1 MFFDKY
7 DEQLARMRFGI
18 QQIVFPAIDLKSV
31 NESGVAAGAATEN
44 VSTIYGG
51 YNILNNAYLQPA
63 ARELTI
69 QLLDFQSPI
78 VENFIYPWM
87 EEVARTRR
95 DDKDKSLF
103 PKLNMAVKYWAPNNT
118 FRDMEGVAPDFVY
131 YVTGLFPISMPTITP
146 QMIKGNNYR
155 NVKFSFN
162 DLIVLNS
169 KSDAAKYNLWE
180 LFVTSTYNNMFNVVM
195 QKANEGIDKLI
206 DKGEKK
212 LHKILDKALNP
223 LDELLDPHAK
233 DKDKGE
239 KGGSSSGDRGSS
251 SPRSRSAQSSSSSG
265 SPRAIAMES
274 SSQLSDGQGGES
286 QGQSSRNGYS
296 SYSRSGSSS
305 SSPEIPVSGNSSK
318 VAQDI
323 DATTAA
329 PTKSSSANAS
339 RSSVSSA
346 LDDAL
351 VIGTSQSGSNSL
363 RTQETQDQDINVP
376 QSRAQELPAEISNGD
391 AQGSSQPSQQN
402 WKRAYE
408 TLPEI
413 GSFGPERSSSGQMRS
428 ASSLAQGMSMDSLR
442 SGRDTSKYD
451 TVKSVLDSLA
461 SSRNAQNKPKQEAA
475 DDYSSSKK
483 TSSGNIPSSMVL
495 PSSQSQEDGRALRS
509 QARATSA
516 QGGNEQL
523 EGSSS
528 RSGASSQAGG
538 SPSSISEALSLAK
551 SSKLPSS
558 QSIEEKAEAS
568 LASRVSH
575 EPYLERWK
583 GRHFEIDENNHL
595 KQYVVPEKTRE
606 ETLAQAQITQEDI
619 DALF

>member
-31 NESGVAAGAATEN
+31 NESGIAAGGATEN

-87 EEVARTRR
+87 EEVARTKR

-233 DKDKGE
+233 DKDKGG
-239 KGGSSSGDRGSS
+239 KGGSSSGSRGGSGS
-251 SPRSRSAQSSSSSG
+251 GSRPAQSSSSSG
-265 SPRAIAMES
+265 SPRAIAEAS
-274 SSQLSDGQGGES
+274 SSQPSDGQSGEA
-286 QGQSSRNGYS
+286 QGQSSRNAYS
-296 SYSRSGSSS
+296 GYSRSRSSS

-318 VAQDI
+318 ATQDI
-323 DATTAA
+323 DAVAA
-329 PTKSSSANAS
+329 ASTRSSSSNVS
-339 RSSVSSA
+339 RSSFSSMLNDAPVVS
-346 LDDAL
+346 
-351 VIGTSQSGSNSL
+351 TSQSGSSSP
-363 RTQETQDQDINVP
+363 RTQETPVQDIDVH
-376 QSRAQELPAEISNGD
+376 QSGAQELPAEISNGEV
-391 AQGSSQPSQQN
+391 QGSTQPSQQN

-413 GSFGPERSSSGQMRS
+413 GSFEPERPSSGQMSS
-428 ASSLAQGMSMDSLR
+428 ASSLTQGMSMDSLR
-442 SGRDTSKYD
+442 SRRDTSRYD

-461 SSRNAQNKPKQEAA
+461 LSRNTQKKPKQEQA

-483 TSSGNIPSSMVL
+483 TSSGSIQSSMVL
-495 PSSQSQEDGRALRS
+495 PSSQSQETDGTLRS
-509 QARATSA
+509 QARASSA
-516 QGGNEQL
+516 QGSNMQL

-528 RSGASSQAGG
+528 RSSASSQASG

-551 SSKLPSS
+551 SSRLPSS

-568 LASRVSH
+568 LASRVNRD
-575 EPYLERWK
+575 PYVERWK
-583 GRHFEIDENNHL
+583 GRHFEIDENHHL

>member
-31 NESGVAAGAATEN
+31 NESGIAAGSATEN

-69 QLLDFQSPI
+69 QILDFQSPI

-87 EEVARTRR
+87 EEVARTKR

-146 QMIKGNNYR
+146 QMIKGSNYR

-223 LDELLDPHAK
+223 LDEFLDPHAK
-233 DKDKGE
+233 DKDKGG
-239 KGGSSSGDRGSS
+239 KGGSSSGSRGGSS
-251 SPRSRSAQSSSSSG
+251 SGSRSAQSSSSFR
-265 SPRAIAMES
+265 SPKAIAEAS
-274 SSQLSDGQGGES
+274 SSQPSDGQGGEAQS
-286 QGQSSRNGYS
+286 QNSRNAYS
-296 SYSRSGSSS
+296 SYYRGRSSSS
-305 SSPEIPVSGNSSK
+305 SSPEIPVSGNNSK
-318 VAQDI
+318 VSQDI
-323 DATTAA
+323 DAAA
-329 PTKSSSANAS
+329 ASSRSSSTNAS
-339 RSSVSSA
+339 RSGFSSMLNDSPIVSA
-346 LDDAL
+346 
-351 VIGTSQSGSNSL
+351 SQSGSSSP
-363 RTQETQDQDINVP
+363 RTQETQVQVIDVP
-376 QSRAQELPAEISNGD
+376 QSGAKELPAETSNGE
-391 AQGSSQPSQQN
+391 AQGSSQPPQQN

-408 TLPEI
+408 TLPEMR
-413 GSFGPERSSSGQMRS
+413 SFGPERQSSGQMSS

-442 SGRDTSKYD
+442 SRRDTSKYD

-461 SSRNAQNKPKQEAA
+461 SSRNAQKKLTQALA

-483 TSSGNIPSSMVL
+483 TSSGSTSSSMVL
-495 PSSQSQEDGRALRS
+495 PSSQSQEDSSALRS
-509 QARATSA
+509 QARASLA
-516 QGGNEQL
+516 QGGNGQL

-528 RSGASSQAGG
+528 RSGASSQASG

-583 GRHFEIDENNHL
+583 GRHFEIDENHHL